1 MKQIKVTSKNAESVS
16 ELVKKELTELLS
28 CYRGNGDNQ
37 YAYEVL
43 THRDEFYSTFKI
55 IPTDRIA
62 PVITRIA
69 IQNVVDYYEKS
80 PYKDCIFYCF
90 TAQEVDETTVP
101 CLLLTIVIK

>member
-62 PVITRIA
+62 

-101 CLLLTIVIK
+101 CLSLTIVIK